1 MRIDKGEFPKYQGL
15 PEVVPGHIYLD
26 DKGVEILFLGR
37 GQYWREDEGSGWTAP
52 SDNSF
57 LYMKVEDLDAK
68 IADGRLNEE
77 LTIYDP
83 KQASRPDF
91 WCTVFFSKT
100 PRNLMIDRGE
110 RYPST
115 FFNCRNI
122 EDLSGI
128 YYSWGA
134 AGPYLWHI
142 EAYDE

>member
-1 MRIDKGEFPKYQGL
+1 MRIDKGEFHKYQGL

-37 GQYWREDEGSGWTAP
+37 GQYWREDEGGGWTVP

-91 WCTVFFSKT
+91 GVRFSFPKR
-100 PRNLMIDRGE
+100 PEIL
-110 RYPST
+110 
-115 FFNCRNI
+115 
-122 EDLSGI
+122 
-128 YYSWGA
+128 
-134 AGPYLWHI
+134 
-142 EAYDE
+142 